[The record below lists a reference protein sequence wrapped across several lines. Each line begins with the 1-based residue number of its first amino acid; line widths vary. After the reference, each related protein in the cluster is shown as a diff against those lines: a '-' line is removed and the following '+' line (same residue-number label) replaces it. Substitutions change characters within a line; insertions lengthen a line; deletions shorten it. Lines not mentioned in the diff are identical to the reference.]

1 MNNSLP
7 GNLSRRDILR
17 LSAAGAATVAAQA
30 LLPSLA
36 NAAPTANLYATTLRT
51 WCDGLLAHQLTM
63 PDQAFYGALLCP
75 ACGLIHGRCADA
87 MYPMMHLAH
96 TTGDQ
101 KYLRS
106 AIALHNWS
114 QRTVSQSDGSWIN
127 DLTLSSWQG
136 ITVFHTIALA
146 ESIHHHGAILDTG
159 TRTAW
164 TARLAAAAK
173 FLDGFISIQ
182 TGNINY
188 PITASYAFAL
198 CGQVLAEPR
207 YTDRARKLAHAA
219 LDFFTPNGL
228 IFGEGHPLEDVTAKG
243 CRAVDLGYNIE
254 ESLPALAQYAVLTG
268 DQQVLDRVVTSLRA
282 HLEFLLPNGAWDNSW
297 GTRNY
302 KWSYWGSR
310 TSDGCQPAFVLLAD
324 HDPRFREAALRN
336 LQLMSACTHD
346 SLLYGGPDYFAHGD
360 RPCIH
365 HTFTHAKALATVLD
379 SKASTIPTAPAAIP
393 RDLPY
398 PVKHLPE
405 IGTYLASAGPW
416 RATVT
421 ENDWDYGERVQS
433 NGGGE
438 LGGGHATGGALSQLY
453 HQTLGQIL
461 VASMTEY
468 SLIEISNQQVHLD
481 KPHMP
486 LTPRIELVAGTTYTS
501 LSDLTAKLTASPAG
515 NDTTFEASGQI
526 LTAKHHP
533 VPGSSASYQLQYT
546 IASTGVTI
554 TALASGSLPSNATLQ
569 LILPVV
575 SPSAEPI
582 SQPDSNTIRITK
594 SKGTLTLRSDA
605 PHAFAPIPKQRTFNL
620 VPGLE
625 CIPIAITLQPGQPIS
640 VAFKATT

>member
-1 MNNSLP
+1 MNNP
-7 GNLSRRDILR
+7 FAGNVSRRDLLR
-17 LSAAGAATVAAQA
+17 LSTAGATA
-30 LLPSLA
+30 LAA
-36 NAAPTANLYATTLRT
+36 NAILPGIASAATTAVPNLYSTTLRT
-51 WCDGLLAHQLTM
+51 WCDGLIAHQLTM

-87 MYPMMHLAH
+87 MYPMIHMAH
-96 TTGDQ
+96 TTGEQ
-101 KYLRS
+101 KYLRA
-106 AIALHNWS
+106 AIALHNWA
-114 QRTVSQSDGSWIN
+114 QHMVSQPDGSWIN
-127 DLTLSSWQG
+127 DITLSSWQG

-146 ESIHHHGAILDTG
+146 ESLHHHGAILDSG
-159 TRTAW
+159 TRSAW

-198 CGQVLAEPR
+198 CGEVLAEPR

-243 CRAVDLGYNIE
+243 CRAVDLGYNVE
-254 ESLPALAQYAVLTG
+254 ESLPALAQYAALTG
-268 DQQVLDRVVTSLRA
+268 DKQALDRVVTSLRA
-282 HLEFLLPNGAWDNSW
+282 HMEFLLPNGAWDNSW

-310 TSDGCQPAFVLLAD
+310 TSDGCFPAFVLLAAQ
-324 HDPRFREAALRN
+324 DPRFREAALRN

-346 SLLYGGPDYFAHGD
+346 GLLYGGPDYFAHGD

-379 SKASTIPTAPAAIP
+379 RADADLVPTDHPALP

-398 PVKHLPE
+398 PVKHLLE

-421 ENDWDYGERVQS
+421 EYDFEYIERVQA
-433 NGGGE
+433 GGGDS
-438 LGGGHATGGALSQLY
+438 GGGHATGGALSLLY

-486 LTPRIELVAGTTYTS
+486 LTLRIELVAGATYTS

-533 VPGSSASYQLQYT
+533 VPGGGVTYRLQYA
-546 IASTGVTI
+546 IAATGVTI
-554 TALASGSLPSNATLQ
+554 TALASGSLPPNATLQ
-569 LILPVV
+569 LILPIV
-575 SPSAEPI
+575 SPSTEAVA
-582 SQPDSNTIRITK
+582 QPDSNTVRITK
-594 SKGTLTLRSDA
+594 PKGTLTVRTDA
-605 PHAFAPIPKQRTFNL
+605 PNTFAAIPKQRTFNL

-625 CIPIAITLQPGQPIS
+625 AIPLAIILTPG
-640 VAFKATT
+640 VAGTITIQA